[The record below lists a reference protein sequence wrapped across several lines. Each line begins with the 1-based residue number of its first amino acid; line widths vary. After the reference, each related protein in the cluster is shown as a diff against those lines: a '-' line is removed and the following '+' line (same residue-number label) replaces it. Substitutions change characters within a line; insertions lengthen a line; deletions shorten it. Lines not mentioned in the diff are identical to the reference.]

1 MEVIEE
7 LTELN
12 QNKTFK
18 LDMNNNK
25 MVGTCTDLE
34 ALKMSVYCI
43 LGIAKD
49 KYPIYSFEYGSRL
62 EELIGEPIPIAV
74 ALLEYYIKEALTKD
88 DRIID
93 VTDFEYNV
101 ERNKVYASFTVVS
114 DLGEFNAESV
124 VNI

>member
-1 MEVIEE
+1 
-7 LTELN
+7 
-12 QNKTFK
+12 
-18 LDMNNNK
+18 MNNNK

-88 DRIID
+88 DRIVD